1 MKVNVVNK
9 IKLCVMFGGKSSEY
23 EVSLTSAY
31 NILNAVDE
39 SKYEL
44 FKIGITKNGAWYLY
58 NGDNESIK
66 NGTWT
71 QKDIIPV
78 CVNLENGGF
87 FTKDGELL
95 PFDVIFPAM
104 HGEYCEDGR
113 LQGLLDIC
121 GIPYVGCGTN
131 ASAASMNKYLTKL
144 VAENWEVPIAKY
156 IHVRRRRFENHF
168 DEIAQQVEERFS
180 YPVFVKPV
188 SAGSSVGASKVS
200 CFEELYGALKEAV
213 MLSGE
218 ALIEEYIKAR
228 EIEVAVCGN
237 EEPIASVCGE
247 INPGAE
253 FYDYETKYKND
264 TASYYIPARL
274 TDETAEQVRHYA
286 LRVFRALGCRGLSR
300 VDFFVDDDNNIVF
313 NEINTLPG
321 FTNISMY
328 PSLMNHIGF
337 STPEVIDKLVN
348 LALENYAQ

>member
-1 MKVNVVNK
+1 
-9 IKLCVMFGGKSSEY
+9 MFGGRSSEY

-39 SKYEL
+39 NKYDV
-44 FKIGITKNGAWYLY
+44 FKIGVTKDGIWYLY
-58 NGDNESIK
+58 EGSNESIK
-66 NGTWT
+66 NDTWQSEKIT
-71 QKDIIPV
+71 PV
-78 CVNLENGGF
+78 CVRLDKGGF
-87 FTKDGELL
+87 FTENGEKL
-95 PFDVIFPAM
+95 PCDVVFPAM

-113 LQGLLDIC
+113 LQGLFDIC
-121 GIPYVGCGTN
+121 GIKYVGCGVN

-144 VAENWEVPIAKY
+144 VAENWDIPIAKY
-156 IHVRRRRFENHF
+156 IHVKQRRFLNHF
-168 DEIAQQVEERFS
+168 ESIAKQVQDQFG

-200 CFEELYGALKEAV
+200 SAEDLYGALKSAV
-213 MLSGE
+213 EFGGE

-237 EEPIASVCGE
+237 DDPIASVCGE

-274 TDETAEQVRHYA
+274 SEEISEKVRQYA
-286 LRVFRALGCRGLSR
+286 LRVFRALGCSGLSR
-300 VDFFVDDDNNIVF
+300 VDFFIDADDNITF

-337 STPEVIDKLVN
+337 STSEIIDKLVQ
-348 LALENYAQ
+348 LAMQKGV